1 MQILSARVAAVS
13 EGHSWQVK
21 LFVGPARRVKP
32 MGSRGQAVLL
42 QWCPLFSR
50 ESQEHEV
57 SALGM
62 IFRDVP
68 FTLQI
73 APDLPLPLCHLSLSV
88 HCSGSRGLALK

>member
-13 EGHSWQVK
+13 EGHSQQVK
-21 LFVGPARRVKP
+21 LFVGPARTAKP

-42 QWCPLFSR
+42 QRCPLFSH
-50 ESQEHEV
+50 ETQEHEV
-57 SALGM
+57 SAVGM

-73 APDLPLPLCHLSLSV
+73 APDLPLPHCHLSLSV
-88 HCSGSRGLALK
+88 HCPGSRGLALK